1 MPKNISIILLDK
13 EKKKIDKISIETPQN
28 LEDLLL
34 SINKLLKNLPE
45 NFVIYYIY
53 DEKEMYVQIKD
64 EFKLLSEILYVRPKN
79 PKDKEQAIF
88 QKINISNKSES
99 SEEKTTDESKA
110 NQQEK
115 ENEKKN
121 ENEITENTSYL
132 GKAYNFLQTVMNK
145 IKEISFFSSN
155 PDLPYSCILRI
166 ESKYPDI
173 SYDNIGKE

>member
-1 MPKNISIILLDK
+1 MSKNISIILLDN
-13 EKKKIDKISIETPQN
+13 EKKKINEISIETPQN

-79 PKDKEQAIF
+79 PKDKEHAIF

-99 SEEKTTDESKA
+99 SEEKTTDENKV

-155 PDLPYSCILRI
+155 PDLPYSCIPRI